1 MRALLLHNPNA
12 GANEVSADDLRQAFA
27 DAGWDVEYMT
37 SDGPHF
43 VERLQSDLR
52 DDFGVVAAAGGDG
65 TIARVLNGLAAP
77 APPLALLPLGTAN
90 NIASALGIG
99 GDPRDLIAGLE
110 QADSAP
116 LDIAIAEGPWGA
128 RRFCESVGFGL
139 IARGLAPVNAAR
151 LPSAHKIPTGRD
163 ALRQALRS
171 MAPDALSLALDGKN
185 AEEEV
190 LLLELLRI
198 PSVGPRL
205 RLVPEAHPGDGR
217 LYVATLGVEG
227 REQMLDWLHHP
238 DDGEPAPLKL
248 REAQRVEIAWHG
260 HPVHLDDKFEAA
272 PREPARM
279 TVALQV
285 GALRVLVPGRAATD
299 GDAPAMTAP
308 LSTLF
313 PAADAID
320 GGGDRQAG

>member
-1 MRALLLHNPNA
+1 MKALLLHNPGA
-12 GANEVSADDLRQAFA
+12 GANGVSGDDLLQAFR
-27 DAGWDVEYMT
+27 DAGWEVEYMK
-37 SDGPHF
+37 SDGAEF
-43 VERLQSDLR
+43 VERLGSELR
-52 DDFGVVAAAGGDG
+52 DEFDLVAAAGGDG
-65 TIARVLNGLAAP
+65 TIARVLNGIAAP
-77 APPLALLPLGTAN
+77 APALALLPLGTAN
-90 NIASALGIG
+90 NIASALGID
-99 GDPRDLIAGLE
+99 GDPREIIAGLAD
-110 QADSAP
+110 ADSVP
-116 LDIAIAEGPWGA
+116 LDIAIAEGPWGM

-171 MAPDALSLALDGKN
+171 MAPDPLSLGLDGRK
-185 AEEEV
+185 ADEEV

-217 LYVATLGVEG
+217 LYVATLGAEG

-248 REAQRVEIAWHG
+248 REAQRIEIEWHG
-260 HPVHLDDKFEAA
+260 HPVHLDDRFEAA
-272 PREPARM
+272 PHEPARM
-279 TVALQV
+279 TAALQI
-285 GALRVLVPGRAATD
+285 GALRVRVPGTPTAATT
-299 GDAPAMTAP
+299 GEQPTL

-313 PAADAID
+313 PAADAVD
-320 GGGDRQAG
+320 DTDSRQTG